1 MTTHT
6 LTHSIFYNRSSL
18 LKFPKLSLRI
28 FWILSCILISS
39 LLVFYVFQINE
50 ITKGGYLTK
59 NYLKKIDA
67 LSQESKLL
75 EINFAHTSFL
85 GDAEEKAQSLNFER
99 VEKIKY
105 IEFLEG
111 SLVTK

>member
-1 MTTHT
+1 
-6 LTHSIFYNRSSL
+6 L
-18 LKFPKLSLRI
+18 
-28 FWILSCILISS
+28 S

-50 ITKGGYLTK
+50 IIREDYLTK

-75 EINFAHTSFL
+75 EINFAHTNSL
-85 GDAEEKAQSLNFER
+85 GVVEEKPRALNFER
-99 VEKIKY
+99 VQKIKY
-105 IEFLEG
+105 IQILEA